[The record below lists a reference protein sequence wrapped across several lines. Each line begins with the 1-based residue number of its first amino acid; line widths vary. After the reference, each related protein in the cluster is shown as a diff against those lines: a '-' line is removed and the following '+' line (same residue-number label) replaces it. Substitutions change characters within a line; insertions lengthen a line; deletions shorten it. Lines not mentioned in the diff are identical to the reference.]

1 MVNDV
6 KNLSLSTQKYK
17 SIKKYLLGEIHQGKL
32 KEGDRILPEIEL
44 AQHFSVSRG
53 TVQKAIIEL
62 QNDGYLARKK
72 RSGTIVSSINGR
84 RSNLISLVMPFFSN
98 RAGKDIHC
106 SIMDGAEKALI
117 EQGYHIVLCRM
128 GPFYN
133 EAIERISMLKDN
145 LVDGIIFDPLESLQ
159 ADQDNESLAKLLGSP
174 QTPMVLV
181 DRRWSGKIGSSLS
194 YVTSDNF
201 GASFELTNYL
211 ISLGYSRIAYLR
223 TNANTSNERFHGYQ
237 KALTDAGISLRPE
250 YQLAVASPLLE
261 TQGFQEVDVLTALA
275 SPPEIIMCTF
285 DVMARNVIS
294 RLQSKGIKVP
304 NQIGV
309 VGFDDSETAR
319 VGEPMLTTVRQ
330 NGEEIGRRAA
340 LILINKIRGDSS
352 DEIRMSEEVPCQ
364 MILRDS
370 VVSRN
375 EFKGLVKG

>member
-1 MVNDV
+1 MVTDL
-6 KNLSLSTQKYK
+6 KKLSSSAQKYK

-32 KEGDRILPEIEL
+32 KEGDHILPEIEL

-72 RSGTIVSSINGR
+72 RSGTIVSSIKGR

-98 RAGKDIHC
+98 HTGKDIHC

-159 ADQDNESLAKLLGSP
+159 IDTDNESLVKLLGAP
-174 QTPMVLV
+174 QIPVVLV
-181 DRRWSGKIGSSLS
+181 DRRWSGEIGSSLP
-194 YVTSDNF
+194 YVTSDNL
-201 GASFELTNYL
+201 GASCQLTKYL
-211 ISLGYSRIAYLR
+211 ISLGYKRIAYLR
-223 TNANTSNERFHGYQ
+223 VNANTSEQRFKGYQ
-237 KALTDAGISLRPE
+237 KALIDAGIPLRPE

-261 TQGFQEVDVLTALA
+261 TQGIQEADVLTALA
-275 SPPEIIMCTF
+275 TPPEIIMCTF
-285 DVMARNVIS
+285 DILARNVIS
-294 RLQSKGIKVP
+294 RLESKGIKVP
-304 NQIGV
+304 KQIGV

-319 VGEPMLTTVRQ
+319 VGEPLLTTVRQ

-340 LILINKIRGDSS
+340 LILINKIRGGSS
-352 DEIRMSEEVPCQ
+352 DEIRMNEEVPCQ

-370 VVSRN
+370 VVPRN
-375 EFKGLVKG
+375 EFKGLVK